1 MSGRRPPSF
10 ANESDMFRRLIAI
23 LFLFLLLNAA
33 FIAAFPSAT
42 LFYVG
47 NVLLHLIV
55 GFALTVVLVRLLVR
69 SEELRREIGLPAGL
83 LIASAVLAA
92 YLTAFGATRDHNWAL
107 RLHII
112 TAVAGVIL

>member
-33 FIAAFPSAT
+33 YIAAFPSPT

-55 GFALTVVLVRLLVR
+55 GLALTLV
-69 SEELRREIGLPAGL
+69 
-83 LIASAVLAA
+83 LIAKWRDANLPHSAVALLLTSAALAV
-92 YLTAFGATRDHNWAL
+92 YLAIAGATRDHAWAL
-107 RLHII
+107 RLRSEERR
-112 TAVAGVIL
+112 V